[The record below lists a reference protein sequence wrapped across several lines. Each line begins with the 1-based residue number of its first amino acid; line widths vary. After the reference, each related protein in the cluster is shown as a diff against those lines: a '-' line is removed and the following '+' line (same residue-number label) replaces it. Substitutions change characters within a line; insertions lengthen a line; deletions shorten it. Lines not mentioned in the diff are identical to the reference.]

1 MPTPSART
9 RRARATLAAAALAA
23 VAACARPPVHPALHP
38 SVPPSVHPPFPTAAH
53 RESAPVPRLTEP
65 ETSPET
71 ELGRRSAEEVAQT
84 VGLVDDDTLQQYVQA
99 VGAKLAAESDRPGL
113 PWTFRV
119 VDDPTPNAF
128 ALPGGYIFVTR
139 GLVDLLNSEAELATV
154 LGHEIGHVAAGHLA
168 RHAGG
173 GPLAP
178 LGLGLGVALASRLAR
193 YGDLAS
199 TGLRLVFQ
207 KYDREEE
214 HQADDLGFGYMLRL
228 DYDVREMAGV
238 LVTLRQGSRAAGQSA
253 LPGWRVTHPYVSE
266 RLERT
271 RARLA
276 SLTRPRADT
285 TGTAPLT
292 NLVSNSAEYLRHVQG
307 QVYGVNA
314 RRGFFQGSAFIHP
327 DLRFRVD
334 MPRGWQKRNL
344 TAAVVA
350 VSPRQDAI
358 VQVTLAHQGD
368 PATAA
373 QAFLS
378 RPGIQAER
386 ALRDSVDGVPAV
398 GGYFRASTDQ
408 GAVEGT
414 VAYFEYDGRTYQLLA
429 YAPAGR
435 LAPYDAELRRTLVS
449 FSPLVD
455 PQLLNVQPHRIEVAL
470 VDEPLSLVEF
480 NTQNPSASPLD
491 DVAHLNQLPTP
502 AAQIPAGEL
511 VKRVMEGW
519 GKEEGAQTPEGRGW
533 AQIP

>member
-1 MPTPSART
+1 
-9 RRARATLAAAALAA
+9 
-23 VAACARPPVHPALHP
+23 
-38 SVPPSVHPPFPTAAH
+38 
-53 RESAPVPRLTEP
+53 
-65 ETSPET
+65 
-71 ELGRRSAEEVAQT
+71 
-84 VGLVDDDTLQQYVQA
+84 
-99 VGAKLAAESDRPGL
+99 
-113 PWTFRV
+113 
-119 VDDPTPNAF
+119 
-128 ALPGGYIFVTR
+128 
-139 GLVDLLNSEAELATV
+139 
-154 LGHEIGHVAAGHLA
+154 
-168 RHAGG
+168 
-173 GPLAP
+173 
-178 LGLGLGVALASRLAR
+178 
-193 YGDLAS
+193 
-199 TGLRLVFQ
+199 
-207 KYDREEE
+207 
-214 HQADDLGFGYMLRL
+214 MLRL

-238 LVTLRQGSRAAGQSA
+238 LVTLRGGSRAAGQSA
-253 LPGWRVTHPYVSE
+253 LPSWRTTHPYLGE
-266 RLERT
+266 RLDRT

-276 SLTRPRADT
+276 SLTSPRAD
-285 TGTAPLT
+285 ASSLDH
-292 NLVSNSAEYLRHVQG
+292 LQSNSAEYLRHVQG

-344 TAAVVA
+344 TAAVIA

-358 VQVTLAHQGD
+358 VQVKVAERGD

-378 RPGIQAER
+378 QPGVQAER
-386 ALRDSVDGVPAV
+386 ALQDSVDGVPAE
-398 GGYFRASTDQ
+398 GGYFRAATSQ

-435 LAPYDAELRRTLVS
+435 LAQYDAELRRTLIS

-470 VDEPLSLVEF
+470 VDETLSLVEF

-502 AAQIPAGEL
+502 DAQVQAGEL

-519 GKEEGAQTPEGRGW
+519 GKEEAPQSPEGRGW
-533 AQIP
+533 TLVP